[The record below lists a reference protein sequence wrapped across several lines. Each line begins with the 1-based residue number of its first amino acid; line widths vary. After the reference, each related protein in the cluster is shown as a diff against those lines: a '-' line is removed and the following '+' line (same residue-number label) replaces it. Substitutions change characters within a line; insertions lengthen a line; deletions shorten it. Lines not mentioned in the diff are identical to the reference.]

1 MGLALGGGLL
11 MASSTAIIFSPGK
24 GHGGGD
30 VKLLAMIGVFT
41 GWQGVLFTVFT
52 GSLLGTLV
60 GYHTGS

>member
-1 MGLALGGGLL
+1 
-11 MASSTAIIFSPGK
+11 
-24 GHGGGD
+24 